1 MTPENIELS
10 PPEALCVRKNLAVLR
25 DLGFGISEFGG
36 QAFMVDAMPACLGTV
51 SAAPILRDM
60 LSRMVPGGSAG
71 AAKWSSEQLAQAACS
86 AAVNARV
93 KLTLAETEKLV
104 VDLART
110 RMPYTSP
117 QGRPTLIFMSFSELR
132 RKFGR

>member
-1 MTPENIELS
+1 LNPA
-10 PPEALCVRKNLAVLR
+10 EALCVRRNLGVLR

-36 QAFMVDAMPACLGTV
+36 QTYMVDAMPACLGAV

-60 LSRMVPGGSAG
+60 LSHMAAGGTSG
-71 AAKWSSEQLAQAACS
+71 AAKWSREQLAQAACS

-104 VDLART
+104 VDLARA